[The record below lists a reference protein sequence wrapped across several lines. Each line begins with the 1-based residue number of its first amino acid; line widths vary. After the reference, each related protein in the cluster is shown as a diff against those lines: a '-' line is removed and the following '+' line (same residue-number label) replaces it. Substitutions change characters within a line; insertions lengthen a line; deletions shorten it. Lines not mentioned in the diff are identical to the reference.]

1 MLCLSQIGP
10 VDLAAMNLSNAILFA
25 TLVLPIGFTNAV
37 RVLAA
42 QSYGAGQAKN
52 VGLWVQVGLA
62 LSAILFLIP
71 ISLIWIFAG
80 DIVCSMNLQAEELD
94 FLEQPD
100 GMVDLGIATASALFD
115 NVTTVAEA
123 TSMSMPMSH
132 SEMMVEQELCQKAAT
147 FGRVSLLWLWPL
159 VIYNVMTCVLEALE
173 IVWPATI
180 MTLLFVGVN
189 FGLNYIFL
197 TWLQLGLVGSAL
209 ATSVSKI
216 LQLLLLMTLMIKYY
230 KLHTQ
235 LWSPWSRECL
245 RWHRV
250 KPFLKLGLPMMATEA
265 MYDWVFEISIL
276 ISGSFGIAEAGATGV
291 LINLVFFFTP
301 LLTGIYVAVAVRVST
316 LLGERDVEGAKRAVW
331 ISVQAALGVSLFGGG
346 LMVALRQYIP
356 HIYTSDDEVIF
367 IVTDFTPL
375 AAVDFILSS
384 FAFVMQGVLEG
395 QSRPQWATA
404 SSIAGTWMIGL
415 PVSALLALQFD
426 MEMTGLWIGMLV
438 GEGCKLIL
446 MMIAIMRTNWRAQCD
461 VAIKAAADEDAML
474 NEAAGITTYGATNS
488 PVLVEDDEADDASV
502 EYRR

>member
-1 MLCLSQIGP
+1 
-10 VDLAAMNLSNAILFA
+10 MNLSNAILFA

-42 QSYGAGQAKN
+42 QSYGAGQTKN

-62 LSAILFLIP
+62 LSAIIFLIP
-71 ISLIWIFAG
+71 ISLVWLFAG
-80 DIVCSMNLQAEELD
+80 NIVCAMNLQAEELEYLD
-94 FLEQPD
+94 EENPMID
-100 GMVDLGIATASALFD
+100 AGIAAGAALFD
-115 NVTTVAEA
+115 NVTSTISN
-123 TSMSMPMSH
+123 SMHDSMMSH
-132 SEMMVEQELCQKAAT
+132 SQMMVEHELCDKAST

-159 VIYNVMTCVLEALE
+159 VIYNVLTCILEALE
-173 IVWPATI
+173 IVWPATLL
-180 MTLLFVGVN
+180 TLLFVGVN

-197 TWLQLGLVGSAL
+197 SWLQLGLVGSAL

-216 LQLLLLMTLMIKYY
+216 LQLILLLVLILKYY
-230 KLHTQ
+230 KLQTVV
-235 LWSPWSRECL
+235 WSPWSRECL

-265 MYDWVFEISIL
+265 MYDWVFEISII
-276 ISGSFGIAEAGATGV
+276 ISGTFGIAEAAATGV

-301 LLTGIYVAVAVRVST
+301 LLTGVYIAVAVRVST

-331 ISVQAALGVSLFGGG
+331 ISVQAAVAISLAGGG
-346 LMVALRQYIP
+346 LMVALRDYIP
-356 HIYTSDDEVIF
+356 RIYTTDDEVMY

-395 QSRPQWATA
+395 QSRPHWGTA

-415 PVSALLALQFD
+415 PVSALLAIQFE
-426 MEMTGLWIGMLV
+426 MEMTGLWIGMLI
-438 GEGCKLIL
+438 GEGSKLIL
-446 MMIAIMRTNWRAQCD
+446 MLIAVMRTNWRNQCE

-474 NEAAGITTYGATNS
+474 NEAAGITNYGTVPS
-488 PVLVEDDEADDASV
+488 PMVVVDDNEADDASV
-502 EYRR
+502 EFRRK

>member
-1 MLCLSQIGP
+1 
-10 VDLAAMNLSNAILFA
+10 MNLSNAILFA

-71 ISLIWIFAG
+71 ITLVWLFAG
-80 DIVCSMNLQAEELD
+80 DIVCAMNLQSEELEY
-94 FLEQPD
+94 LEEPD
-100 GMVDLGIATASALFD
+100 GMLDLGIAAASALFD
-115 NVTTVAEA
+115 NVTA
-123 TSMSMPMSH
+123 TATATAASSLPPPSMTH
-132 SEMMVEQELCQKAAT
+132 SQMMLEHELCEKAST

-159 VIYNVMTCVLEALE
+159 VIYNVLTCVLEALE

-197 TWLQLGLVGSAL
+197 TWLQLGLIGSAL

-216 LQLLLLMTLMIKYY
+216 LQLLLLVGLMIKYY
-230 KLHTQ
+230 KLHTHV
-235 LWSPWSRECL
+235 WSPWSRECL

-276 ISGSFGIAEAGATGV
+276 LSGSFGIAAAGATGV

-301 LLTGIYVAVAVRVST
+301 LLTGIYIAVAVRVST

-331 ISVQAALGVSLFGGG
+331 ISVQAALAVSLCGGG
-346 LMVALRQYIP
+346 LMVALREYIP
-356 HIYTSDDEVIF
+356 HIYTSDEEVIF

-438 GEGCKLIL
+438 GEGCKLML

-474 NEAAGITTYGATNS
+474 NEAAGIASYGATNA

-502 EYRR
+502 EYRRA